1 MTKSIANRLT
11 EHHLMDWGVLLLGLD
26 GGPSGRA
33 RIDERAVQQEA
44 ELALL
49 QAPEHAPF
57 LDALAVLSL
66 PGSDRDVVRTAL
78 ERMCDVEH
86 VDLSKSLRKLR
97 AASVDLLLD
106 QLPPDPVYGLIELSS
121 FWIDWGPSDAP
132 QEIQGLGNEIS
143 AGEYYTAARFA
154 LALAENRAWL
164 AREYEQLRG
173 EGPAQQQR

>member
-1 MTKSIANRLT
+1 MTKSIERKLA
-11 EHHLMDWGVLLLGLD
+11 EHQLMDWGVLLLGLD

-33 RIDERAVQQEA
+33 RINRRAIQQEA
-44 ELALL
+44 ERALL
-49 QAPEHAPF
+49 QAAENAPF
-57 LDALAVLSL
+57 LDALVVLSL
-66 PGSDRDVVRTAL
+66 ADSDPDVLRSAL

-106 QLPPDPVYGLIELSS
+106 QLSPDPVYGLIELNS

-143 AGEYYTAARFA
+143 AGEYYTADRYA
-154 LALAENRAWL
+154 LAIAQNRAWL
-164 AREYEQLRG
+164 DREYEQLRV
-173 EGPAQQQR
+173 EGPA